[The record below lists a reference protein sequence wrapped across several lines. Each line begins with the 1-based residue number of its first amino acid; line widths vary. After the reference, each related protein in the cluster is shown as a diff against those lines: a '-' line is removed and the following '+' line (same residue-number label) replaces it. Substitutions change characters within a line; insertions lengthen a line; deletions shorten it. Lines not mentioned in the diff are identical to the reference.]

1 MTVPSK
7 WKPTTR
13 ELAQVRRIYE
23 PLGQFAIGPRG
34 NIIIKRGG
42 KAGGR

>member
-1 MTVPSK
+1 MTVSSK

-34 NIIIKRGG
+34 NIIIKRSD
-42 KAGGR
+42 KNGRR